1 MQQSVGNFQ
10 TQHTMVNSNN
20 TNEIICKMQT
30 ANMKTEL
37 GALYWN
43 QIQTPTL
50 KHHRQKTTV
59 TMITSNLNQKKPN
72 DKTYIIIIIIHSFYT
87 ALFSALEQT
96 HRAHIAC
103 DSEWVTATF
112 HSAYY

>member
-10 TQHTMVNSNN
+10 TQQTMVNSNN

-43 QIQTPTL
+43 QIQTPTV
-50 KHHRQKTTV
+50 KHHTQKTTI
-59 TMITSNLNQKKPN
+59 TMILSNLNQEKPN
-72 DKTYIIIIIIHSFYT
+72 DKTYIIIIIHSFHK

-96 HRAHIAC
+96 HCTRRMWFWMSDC
-103 DSEWVTATF
+103 NLL
-112 HSAYY
+112 